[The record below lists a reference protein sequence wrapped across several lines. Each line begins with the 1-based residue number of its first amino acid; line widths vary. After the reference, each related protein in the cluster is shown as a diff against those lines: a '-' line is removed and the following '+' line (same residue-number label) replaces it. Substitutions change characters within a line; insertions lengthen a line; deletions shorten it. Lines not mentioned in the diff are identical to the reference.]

1 MEHQTEL
8 PAYFDKVIKMDQAL
22 FYFYN
27 EINEKL
33 PVSIL
38 RGFIFKDE
46 NTLQFKTNFFP
57 VTELAWNVVAAELD
71 FFRKGIPYSLKMQG
85 VAIINFTDQS
95 IVEFHI
101 KEVEYFD
108 QPRAYNEKGI
118 LISLF
123 KPYMSLYRKSTELL
137 HHTFKKK
144 NTAISMNNISANA

>member
-71 FFRKGIPYSLKMQG
+71 
-85 VAIINFTDQS
+85 
-95 IVEFHI
+95 
-101 KEVEYFD
+101 